1 MKAASL
7 QEELTRADASEEPAV
22 MSQRWSELLFLHWAV
37 APEAVQP
44 RLPPGL
50 KVDTFGGRAWVG
62 IVPFRMDRI
71 RPFGLPAVP
80 GLSAFPELN
89 LRTYVSDERRRHGV
103 WFFSLDAGGWLGV
116 RIARFF
122 FHLPYHH
129 ARMRV
134 RENAEGRIHFT
145 CKRRGGGPTLAYTWK
160 PYCGEHR
167 AEAGSLTHFLVERY
181 RLFAYDK
188 RRNRLLSGCVAHPPY
203 LLGKADV
210 DAFDTRLFTQNGF
223 SAPDRPPDHIIAS
236 SGTDVRIQGMAPVD

>member
-7 QEELTRADASEEPAV
+7 QDELTRAESSDEPAV

-50 KVDTFGGRAWVG
+50 KVDTFDGRAWIG

-89 LRTYVSDERRRHGV
+89 LRTYVSDGMRRHGV

-116 RIARFF
+116 RIARYF

-129 ARMRV
+129 AWMRV
-134 RENAEGRIHFT
+134 REDTDRRIHFT
-145 CKRRGGGPTLAYTWK
+145 CKRRRSGPALAYTWK
-160 PYCGEHR
+160 PHPGEYR
-167 AEAGSLTHFLVERY
+167 AETATLTHFLVERY
-181 RLFAYDK
+181 RLYTYDR
-188 RRNRLLSGCVAHPPY
+188 RRNRLLTGRVSHPPY

-210 DAFDTRLFTQNGF
+210 DFCDTRLFTLNGF
-223 SAPDRPPDHIIAS
+223 DAPDRPPDHIIAS
-236 SGTDVRIQGMAPVD
+236 SGTEVRVQALTPAD